1 MYCEMK
7 KIRYF
12 IISLFLLASC
22 SQSGDLSMNKS
33 AKEFIGNPDYP
44 AISYGG
50 YREKSREQQPTINE
64 IKEDLLIMHAQG
76 FRVFRT
82 YDLHHPF
89 AENTL
94 KAIRE
99 IKQADSDFE
108 MYVMLGAWIQCKD
121 AFTENP
127 IHEEEDFEGNK
138 FEITEAVRL
147 AQEYPD
153 IVKII
158 AVGNEA
164 MVHWAWSY
172 HVPPKFVLKWVKY
185 LQELKANGDLN
196 DDLWVTSSDNFASWG
211 GGSDDYHNDDLDE
224 LIRSVDFVSMH
235 TYAFHD
241 THYNPSFWNLDA
253 VPENL
258 DKQDTIKQ
266 AMKRAVDYELNQFDS
281 VKKYV
286 HEIDPSKE
294 VHIGETGWSSVASDL
309 YGYGGTE
316 AADEYKLGLYYQM
329 ISDICYSMSLTCFY
343 FSAFN
348 EPWKDSTNENGSENH
363 FGLFTVEGKAKY
375 PLWEQVDNGVFN
387 NLTRGGNP
395 IEKTYN
401 GNFEA
406 LLKDSNIPPITIKEE

>member
-1 MYCEMK
+1 MK
-7 KIRYF
+7 KIRFF
-12 IISLFLLASC
+12 IITSFLLVSC
-22 SQSGDLSMNKS
+22 SESGDLSMNKS
-33 AKEFIGNPDYP
+33 AKEFIGNPEYP

-50 YREKSREQQPTINE
+50 YRGKSRQEQPSINE
-64 IKEDLLIMHAQG
+64 IKEDLYIMHAQG

-94 KAIRE
+94 KAIKE
-99 IKQADSDFE
+99 IKQTDPSFE

-121 AFTENP
+121 AFTEKP
-127 IHEEEDFEGNK
+127 INHEEDYEGNK

-172 HVPPKFVLKWVKY
+172 HVPPKFVLKWVKH
-185 LQELKANGDLN
+185 LQDLKLNGVLN
-196 DDLWVTSSDNFASWG
+196 NDLWITSSDNFASWG
-211 GGSDDYHNDDLDE
+211 GGSPEYHNEDLNE

-241 THYNPSFWNLDA
+241 THYNSSFWNLITT
-253 VPENL
+253 PENPN
-258 DKQDTIKQ
+258 KQNIIMD
-266 AMKRAVDYELNQFDS
+266 AMQRAVDYELDQFES
-281 VKKYV
+281 VQNYV
-286 HEIDPSKE
+286 RNIDPSKE

-309 YGYGGTE
+309 YGYSGSE

-329 ISDICYSMSLTCFY
+329 ITDACFVKSISCFY
-343 FSAFN
+343 FSAFD
-348 EPWKDSTNENGSENH
+348 EPWKDSNNENGSENH
-363 FGLFTVEGKAKY
+363 FGLFTVDGKAKY
-375 PLWEQVDNGVFN
+375 PLWEKVDSGVFN
-387 NLTRGGNP
+387 DLSRGGNS
-395 IEKTYN
+395 IVKTYN
-401 GNFEA
+401 GDLEA
-406 LLKDSNIPPITIKEE
+406 LLRTSNIPPINNKEE

>member
-1 MYCEMK
+1 MK
-7 KIRYF
+7 KIRYCIF
-12 IISLFLLASC
+12 SLFFLASC
-22 SQSGDLSMNKS
+22 SQSGDLSMGMN
-33 AKEFIGNPDYP
+33 AKELIGNPEYP

-50 YREKSREQQPTINE
+50 YREKSRKYQPTINE
-64 IKEDLLIMHAQG
+64 IKEDIFIMHAQG
-76 FRVFRT
+76 FRIFRT

-99 IKQADSDFE
+99 IKQTDPGFE

-127 IHEEEDFEGNK
+127 IHKEEDFEGNK
-138 FEITEAVRL
+138 SEINESVRL

-172 HVPPKFVLKWVKY
+172 HVPPKYVLKWVKH
-185 LQELKANGDLN
+185 LQELKEKGILN
-196 DDLWVTSSDNFASWG
+196 NNLWITSSDNFASWG
-211 GGSDDYHNDDLDE
+211 GGSEDYHNDDLNE

-241 THYNPSFWNLDA
+241 THYNPSFWNIDSI
-253 VPENL
+253 PENAN
-258 DKQDTIKQ
+258 KQAIIKQ
-266 AMKRAVDYELNQFDS
+266 ALRRAVDYELDQLES
-281 VKKYV
+281 VKNYV
-286 HEIDPSKE
+286 HKIDSSKE

-316 AADEYKLGLYYQM
+316 AADEYKLGLYYEM
-329 ISDICYSMSLTCFY
+329 ISDTCVSMLLTCFY
-343 FSAFN
+343 FSAFD
-348 EPWKDSTNENGSENH
+348 EPWKDSKNESGSENH
-363 FGLFTVEGKAKY
+363 FGLFTVDGKAKY
-375 PLWEQVDNGVFN
+375 PLWDNVDKGVFK
-387 NLTRGGNP
+387 NLTRGSNQ
-395 IEKTYN
+395 ITKTFN
-401 GNFEA
+401 GDFEA
-406 LLKDSNIPPITIKEE
+406 LLKSSEIPPVK

>member
-1 MYCEMK
+1 MK

-22 SQSGDLSMNKS
+22 SQSGDLSMDKS
-33 AKEFIGNPDYP
+33 AKEFIGNSDYP

-50 YREKSREQQPTINE
+50 YRGKSREQQPTINE

-172 HVPPKFVLKWVKY
+172 HVTPKFVLKWVKH
-185 LQELKANGDLN
+185 LQDLKVSGDLSN
-196 DDLWVTSSDNFASWG
+196 DLWITSSDNFASWG

-241 THYNPSFWNLDA
+241 TYYNPSFWNLNA
-253 VPENL
+253 IPENT

-266 AMKRAVDYELNQFDS
+266 AIKRAVDYELDQFDS

-309 YGYGGTE
+309 YGSGGTE

-329 ISDICYSMSLTCFY
+329 ISDICYSMSITCFY

-363 FGLFTVEGKAKY
+363 FGLFTADGKAKY

-387 NLTRGGNP
+387 NLTRGGNL

-406 LLKDSNIPPITIKEE
+406 LLEDSNIPPISINEE

>member
-1 MYCEMK
+1 MK
-7 KIRYF
+7 KIRFF
-12 IISLFLLASC
+12 IITSFLLVSC
-22 SQSGDLSMNKS
+22 SESGDLSMNKS
-33 AKEFIGNPDYP
+33 AKEFIGNPEYP

-50 YREKSREQQPTINE
+50 YRGKSRQEQPSINE
-64 IKEDLLIMHAQG
+64 IKEDLYIMHAQG

-94 KAIRE
+94 KAIKE
-99 IKQADSDFE
+99 IKQTDPSFE

-121 AFTENP
+121 AFTEKP
-127 IHEEEDFEGNK
+127 INHEEDYEGNK

-172 HVPPKFVLKWVKY
+172 HVPPKFVLKWVKH
-185 LQELKANGDLN
+185 LQDLKLNGVLN
-196 DDLWVTSSDNFASWG
+196 NDLWITSSDNFASWG
-211 GGSDDYHNDDLDE
+211 GGSAEYHNEDLNE

-241 THYNPSFWNLDA
+241 THYNPSFWNLTTT
-253 VPENL
+253 PENL
-258 DKQDTIKQ
+258 NKKNIIMD
-266 AMKRAVDYELNQFDS
+266 AMQMAVDYELDQFES
-281 VKKYV
+281 VQNYV
-286 HEIDPSKE
+286 RNIDPSKE

-309 YGYGGTE
+309 YGYSGSE

-329 ISDICYSMSLTCFY
+329 ITDVCFLKSISCFY
-343 FSAFN
+343 FSAFD
-348 EPWKDSTNENGSENH
+348 EPWKDSNNENGSENH
-363 FGLFTVEGKAKY
+363 FGLFTVDGKAKY
-375 PLWEQVDNGVFN
+375 PLWEKVDSGVFN
-387 NLTRGGNP
+387 DLSRGGNS
-395 IEKTYN
+395 IVKTYN
-401 GNFEA
+401 GDLEA
-406 LLKDSNIPPITIKEE
+406 LLKTSNIPPINNKEE

>member
-1 MYCEMK
+1 MK

-22 SQSGDLSMNKS
+22 SQSGDLNMDKN
-33 AKEFIGNPDYP
+33 AKEFIGNSDYP

-50 YREKSREQQPTINE
+50 YRGKSREQQPTINE

-76 FRVFRT
+76 YRVFRT

-99 IKQADSDFE
+99 IKQADSDFK

-172 HVPPKFVLKWVKY
+172 HVPPKFVLKWVKH
-185 LQELKANGDLN
+185 LQDLKVSGDLSN
-196 DDLWVTSSDNFASWG
+196 DLWITSSDNFASWG

-241 THYNPSFWNLDA
+241 TYYNPSFWNLNA
-253 VPENL
+253 IPENT

-266 AMKRAVDYELNQFDS
+266 AIKRAVDYELDQFDS

-309 YGYGGTE
+309 YGSGGTE

-329 ISDICYSMSLTCFY
+329 ISDICYSMSITCFY

-363 FGLFTVEGKAKY
+363 FGLFTADGKAKY

-387 NLTRGGNP
+387 NLTRGGNL

-406 LLKDSNIPPITIKEE
+406 LLEDSNIPPISINEE

>member
-1 MYCEMK
+1 MK

-185 LQELKANGDLN
+185 LQELKASGDLN

-406 LLKDSNIPPITIKEE
+406 LLKDSNIPPMTIKEE

>member
-1 MYCEMK
+1 MK
-7 KIRYF
+7 KIRNF

-50 YREKSREQQPTINE
+50 YREKSREEQPTINE

-99 IKQADSDFE
+99 IKQVDSDFE

-127 IHEEEDFEGNK
+127 IHEEEDLEGNK

-172 HVPPKFVLKWVKY
+172 HVPPKFVLKWVKH
-185 LQELKANGDLN
+185 LQGLKASGELGN
-196 DDLWVTSSDNFASWG
+196 DLWITSSDNFASWG

-253 VPENL
+253 IPENT

-266 AMKRAVDYELNQFDS
+266 AIKRAVDYELNQFDS

-286 HEIDPSKE
+286 HEIDPLKE

-343 FSAFN
+343 FSAFD

>member
-1 MYCEMK
+1 MK
-7 KIRYF
+7 KIRHF
-12 IISLFLLASC
+12 ILSLFLLASC
-22 SQSGDLSMNKS
+22 SQSGDLRMNKS

-50 YREKSREQQPTINE
+50 YREKSREQQPTIYE

-185 LQELKANGDLN
+185 LQELKASGDLN

-253 VPENL
+253 IPENL

>member
-1 MYCEMK
+1 MK

-12 IISLFLLASC
+12 IISLFLIASC
-22 SQSGDLSMNKS
+22 SQSGDLSMDKS

-50 YREKSREQQPTINE
+50 YRGKSREQQPTVNE

-127 IHEEEDFEGNK
+127 IHEEEDLEGNK

-172 HVPPKFVLKWVKY
+172 HVPPKFVLKWVKH
-185 LQELKANGDLN
+185 LQGLKASGDLSN
-196 DDLWVTSSDNFASWG
+196 DLWITSSDNFASWG

-241 THYNPSFWNLDA
+241 THYNPSFWNLD
-253 VPENL
+253 VIPENE

-266 AMKRAVDYELNQFDS
+266 AIKRAVDYELNQFDS

-316 AADEYKLGLYYQM
+316 AADEFKLGLYYQM
-329 ISDICYSMSLTCFY
+329 ISDICYSMALTCFY

-363 FGLFTVEGKAKY
+363 FGLFTLEGKAKF

>member
-1 MYCEMK
+1 MK

-12 IISLFLLASC
+12 IISLFLIASC
-22 SQSGDLSMNKS
+22 SQSGDLSMDKS

-50 YREKSREQQPTINE
+50 YRGKSREQQPTINE

-172 HVPPKFVLKWVKY
+172 HVPPKFVLKWVKH
-185 LQELKANGDLN
+185 LQDLKASGDLSN
-196 DDLWVTSSDNFASWG
+196 DLWITSSDNFASWG

-253 VPENL
+253 IPENL

-316 AADEYKLGLYYQM
+316 AADEFKLGLYYQM

-375 PLWEQVDNGVFN
+375 PLWEQVDNGVFK

-406 LLKDSNIPPITIKEE
+406 LLEDSNIPPITIIEE

>member
-1 MYCEMK
+1 MK
-7 KIRYF
+7 KIRHF

-50 YREKSREQQPTINE
+50 YREKSREEQPTINE

-172 HVPPKFVLKWVKY
+172 HVPPKFVLKWVKH
-185 LQELKANGDLN
+185 LQGLKASGELSN
-196 DDLWVTSSDNFASWG
+196 DLWITSSDNFASWG

-253 VPENL
+253 IPENT

-266 AMKRAVDYELNQFDS
+266 AIKRAVDYELNQFDS

-286 HEIDPSKE
+286 HEIDPLKE
-294 VHIGETGWSSVASDL
+294 IHIGETGWSSVASDL
-309 YGYGGTE
+309 YGFGGTE

-343 FSAFN
+343 FSAFD

-406 LLKDSNIPPITIKEE
+406 LLKDSNIPPITIKEELL

>member
-1 MYCEMK
+1 MK

-22 SQSGDLSMNKS
+22 SQSGDLSMDKS

-50 YREKSREQQPTINE
+50 YRGKSREQQPTVNE

-127 IHEEEDFEGNK
+127 IHEEEDLEGNK

-172 HVPPKFVLKWVKY
+172 HVPPKFVLKWVKH
-185 LQELKANGDLN
+185 LQGLKASGDLSN
-196 DDLWVTSSDNFASWG
+196 DLWITSSDNFASWG

-241 THYNPSFWNLDA
+241 THYNPSFWNLDV
-253 VPENL
+253 VPENE

-266 AMKRAVDYELNQFDS
+266 AIKRAVDYELNQFDS

-316 AADEYKLGLYYQM
+316 AADEFKLGLYYQM

-363 FGLFTVEGKAKY
+363 FGLFTVEGKAKF

>member
-1 MYCEMK
+1 MK

-22 SQSGDLSMNKS
+22 SQSGDLSMDKS

-185 LQELKANGDLN
+185 LQELKASGDLN

-224 LIRSVDFVSMH
+224 LIRSVDFISMH

-253 VPENL
+253 IPENV

-266 AMKRAVDYELNQFDS
+266 AMKSAVDYELNQFDS

-294 VHIGETGWSSVASDL
+294 VHIGETGWSSVASEL

>member
-1 MYCEMK
+1 MK
-7 KIRYF
+7 KIIRC
-12 IISLFLLASC
+12 IISLFVLSSC
-22 SQSGDLSMNKS
+22 SQSGDLNMGKS
-33 AKEFIGNPDYP
+33 AKEFIGNPNYP

-50 YREKSREQQPTINE
+50 YREKSRENQPTISE

-94 KAIRE
+94 KAIKE
-99 IKQADSDFE
+99 IKQSDPEFE
-108 MYVMLGAWIQCKD
+108 MYVMLGAWMQCKN

-138 FEITEAVRL
+138 FEIDEAVRL
-147 AQEYPD
+147 AKEYPD

-172 HVPPKFVLKWVKY
+172 HVPPKFILKWVKH
-185 LQELKANGDLN
+185 LQELKASGDLN
-196 DDLWVTSSDNFASWG
+196 NDLWITSSDNFASWG
-211 GGSDDYHNDDLDE
+211 GGSEDYHNDDLDE

-241 THYNPSFWNLDA
+241 THYNPSFWNLDEEL
-253 VPENL
+253 ENI
-258 DKQDTIKQ
+258 DKQDIIKQ

-281 VKKYV
+281 VKEYV
-286 HEIDPSKE
+286 HKIDPSKE

-329 ISDICYSMSLTCFY
+329 ISDICYSMSITCFY

-348 EPWKDSTNENGSENH
+348 EPWKDSTNKNGSENH
-363 FGLFTVEGKAKY
+363 FGLFTVDGKAKY
-375 PLWEQVDNGVFN
+375 PLWEQVDNGVFD

-395 IEKTYN
+395 IVKTYN

-406 LLKDSNIPPITIKEE
+406 LLNDSNIPPITVIEE

>member
-1 MYCEMK
+1 MK

-185 LQELKANGDLN
+185 LQELKASGDLN

-224 LIRSVDFVSMH
+224 LIKSVDFVSMH

-253 VPENL
+253 IPENE